1 LPVARRPG
9 RARPLSPQS
18 RGSRSGSPV
27 DTIHAATEM
36 PIAPIQV
43 VLCKHRVHHHR
54 HHHGPRQI
62 QFPIA
67 IAAQPVPHFPRLRA
81 LALFSRRPP
90 HRVVRPSFRRPK
102 TCTGAE
108 EEIANGHSAT
118 IMFTVFNDLE
128 IIVVSDLI
136 SEAEKVTDE
145 WSFLR

>member
-1 LPVARRPG
+1 
-9 RARPLSPQS
+9 
-18 RGSRSGSPV
+18 
-27 DTIHAATEM
+27 M

-102 TCTGAE
+102 TCTSPDMPYDTAE
-108 EEIANGHSAT
+108 AAMLEFEETEILDRKSNCAGVGNFQPNLPTAMTASVRFDALKPLSIA
-118 IMFTVFNDLE
+118 
-128 IIVVSDLI
+128 
-136 SEAEKVTDE
+136 VT
-145 WSFLR
+145 